1 MSDENNE
8 VQDSA
13 AESAAQS
20 EESKFFGIKTQ
31 ILPRAGDSDDSD
43 DIKIEVVDPR
53 KPEDRRP
60 KKVDSSKDES
70 SESEIENYSSRVKK
84 RIDKLK
90 YDYHEE
96 RRQREDAARLRD
108 EAITYAQRVQEENKR
123 LSSLVM
129 DSQKAI
135 QQQITERAKAAGAL
149 AESDLRRAHEAG
161 DADAIVKAQ
170 QRLTQAQLTEAAAP
184 TYASQIAAKLR
195 EAKQEAAPAQN
206 VLQQAAQAAP
216 KPDPKASR
224 WQAENDWFGRD
235 PEMTSF
241 AYGVHQRLISENGAD
256 YASTDAYYSAIN
268 KRMRQV
274 FPDRFSGDDES
285 DDFYADEAEDIE
297 VRTATPKKASKRM
310 PVVAPATRNTG
321 SAPRKVQLTATQVA
335 LAKRL
340 GLTPQQYAM
349 QVMKEMKNG

>member
-13 AESAAQS
+13 AEAAPQS

-60 KKVDSSKDES
+60 KKIDSPKDES
-70 SESEIENYSSRVKK
+70 SESEIDNYSSRVKK

-90 YDYHEE
+90 YDFHEE
-96 RRQREDAARLRD
+96 RRQREEAARLRD

-123 LSSLVM
+123 LSALVT

-135 QQQITERAKAAGAL
+135 QQQIVERAKAAASL
-149 AESDLRRAHEAG
+149 AEAELRRAHEAG

-170 QRLTQAQLTEAAAP
+170 QSLTRAQLTEAAAP
-184 TYASQIAAKLR
+184 TYAGQIAAKLR
-195 EAKQEAAPAQN
+195 ETKAEAAPPN

-216 KPDPKASR
+216 KPDPKAAR
-224 WQAENDWFGRD
+224 WQSENQWFGKD

-256 YASTDAYYSAIN
+256 YASTDAYYEAIN

-285 DDFYADEAEDIE
+285 DDLYADEAEEIE
-297 VRTATPKKASKRM
+297 TRTATPKKASKRM

>member
-1 MSDENNE
+1 MSTENNE
-8 VQDSA
+8 VESVAEDSA
-13 AESAAQS
+13 PQS

-31 ILPRAGDSDDSD
+31 ILPRAGDSDPDD
-43 DIKIEVVDPR
+43 DIKVEVIDPR
-53 KPEDRRP
+53 KPEDRKP
-60 KKVDSSKDES
+60 KKAESLKDSDDGDNEVES
-70 SESEIENYSSRVKK
+70 YSARVKK

-123 LSSLVM
+123 LSALVT

-135 QQQITERAKAAGAL
+135 QQQIVERAKAAASL

-170 QRLTQAQLTEAAAP
+170 QSLTRAQLTEAAAP

-195 EAKQEAAPAQN
+195 ETKAEQAPPN
-206 VLQQAAQAAP
+206 VLQQAAQSVP
-216 KPDPKASR
+216 RPDPRAAR
-224 WQAENDWFGRD
+224 WQSENQWFGQD
-235 PEMTSF
+235 PEMTSL
-241 AYGVHQRLISENGAD
+241 AYGVHKKLISENGVD
-256 YASTDAYYSAIN
+256 FASTDEYYNAIN

-274 FPDRFSGDDES
+274 FPDRFSEDDES
-285 DDFYADEAEDIE
+285 DFDADEAEVE
-297 VRTATPKKASKRM
+297 ARTATPKKASKRM

>member
-8 VQDSA
+8 VESVAEDSA
-13 AESAAQS
+13 PQS

-31 ILPRAGDSDDSD
+31 ILPRAGDSDQD
-43 DIKIEVVDPR
+43 DEIKVEVIDPR
-53 KPEDRRP
+53 KPEDRKP
-60 KKVDSSKDES
+60 KKAETVKES
-70 SESEIENYSSRVKK
+70 DNESEVENYSARVKK

-96 RRQREDAARLRD
+96 RRQREEAARLRD

-123 LSSLVM
+123 LASLVS

-135 QQQITERAKAAGAL
+135 QQQIVERAKAAASL
-149 AESDLRRAHEAG
+149 AEAELRRAHEAG

-170 QRLTQAQLTEAAAP
+170 QSLTRAQLTEAAAP
-184 TYASQIAAKLR
+184 TYASQIAAKLK
-195 EAKQEAAPAQN
+195 ESKVEQAPQN
-206 VLQQAAQAAP
+206 VLQQAAQSAP
-216 KPDPKASR
+216 RPDPRASR
-224 WQAENDWFGRD
+224 WQSENQWFGKD

-241 AYGVHQRLISENGAD
+241 AYGVHQKLISENGSD
-256 YASTDAYYSAIN
+256 YASTDEYYAAIN

-274 FPDRFSGDDES
+274 FPDRFSEDDES
-285 DDFYADEAEDIE
+285 DDFDADEVNE
-297 VRTATPKKASKRM
+297 VETRTATPKKASKRM

>member
-1 MSDENNE
+1 MSIENDEVE
-8 VQDSA
+8 SVAEDSA
-13 AESAAQS
+13 PQS

-31 ILPRAGDSDDSD
+31 ILPRAGDSDPDD
-43 DIKIEVVDPR
+43 DIKVEVIDPR
-53 KPEDRRP
+53 KPEDRKP
-60 KKVDSSKDES
+60 KKAEAVKDGGDGDSDVES
-70 SESEIENYSSRVKK
+70 YSARVKK

-123 LSSLVM
+123 LSALVT

-135 QQQITERAKAAGAL
+135 QQQIVERAKAAASL

-170 QRLTQAQLTEAAAP
+170 QSLTRAQLTEAAAP

-195 EAKQEAAPAQN
+195 ETKAEQAPPN
-206 VLQQAAQAAP
+206 VLQQAAQSVP
-216 KPDPKASR
+216 RPDPRAAR
-224 WQAENDWFGRD
+224 WQSENQWFGQD

-241 AYGVHQRLISENGAD
+241 AYGVHQKLISENGGD
-256 YASTDAYYSAIN
+256 FASTDEYYASIN

-274 FPDRFSGDDES
+274 FPDRFSEDDES
-285 DDFYADEAEDIE
+285 DFDADEAEVE
-297 VRTATPKKASKRM
+297 ARTATPKKASKRM

>member
-8 VQDSA
+8 VESVAEDSA
-13 AESAAQS
+13 PQS

-31 ILPRAGDSDDSD
+31 ILPRAGDSDQD
-43 DIKIEVVDPR
+43 DEIKVEVIDPR
-53 KPEDRRP
+53 KPEDRKP
-60 KKVDSSKDES
+60 KKAETVKDSDN
-70 SESEIENYSSRVKK
+70 ESEVENYSARVKK

-108 EAITYAQRVQEENKR
+108 EAISYAQRVQEENKR
-123 LSSLVM
+123 LASLVS

-135 QQQITERAKAAGAL
+135 QQQIVERAKAAASL
-149 AESDLRRAHEAG
+149 AEVELRRAHEAG

-170 QRLTQAQLTEAAAP
+170 QSLTRAQLTEAAAP
-184 TYASQIAAKLR
+184 SYASQIAAKLK
-195 EAKQEAAPAQN
+195 ESKVEQAPQN
-206 VLQQAAQAAP
+206 VLQQAAQSAP
-216 KPDPKASR
+216 RPDPRAAR
-224 WQAENDWFGRD
+224 WQSENQWFGKD

-241 AYGVHQRLISENGAD
+241 AYGVHQKLISENGSD
-256 YASTDAYYSAIN
+256 YASTDEYYAAIN

-274 FPDRFSGDDES
+274 FPDRFSEDDES
-285 DDFYADEAEDIE
+285 DDFDADEVNE
-297 VRTATPKKASKRM
+297 VETRTATPKKASKRM

>member
-1 MSDENNE
+1 MSTENNE
-8 VQDSA
+8 VESVAEDSA
-13 AESAAQS
+13 PQS

-31 ILPRAGDSDDSD
+31 ILPRAGDSDPDD
-43 DIKIEVVDPR
+43 DIKVEVIDPR
-53 KPEDRRP
+53 KPEDRKP
-60 KKVDSSKDES
+60 KKAESLKDSDDGDNEVES
-70 SESEIENYSSRVKK
+70 YSARVKK

-123 LSSLVM
+123 LSALVT

-135 QQQITERAKAAGAL
+135 QQQIVERAKAAASL

-170 QRLTQAQLTEAAAP
+170 QSLTRAQLTEAAAP

-195 EAKQEAAPAQN
+195 ETKVEQEPSN
-206 VLQQAAQAAP
+206 VLQQAAQSAP
-216 KPDPKASR
+216 RPDPRAAR
-224 WQAENDWFGRD
+224 WQSENQWFGKD

-241 AYGVHQRLISENGAD
+241 AYGVHQKLISENGGNF
-256 YASTDAYYSAIN
+256 ASTDEYYAAIN

-274 FPDRFSGDDES
+274 FPDRFSEDDES
-285 DDFYADEAEDIE
+285 DFEADEAEVE
-297 VRTATPKKASKRM
+297 ARTATPKKASKRM

>member
-1 MSDENNE
+1 MTDENKE
-8 VQDSA
+8 I
-13 AESAAQS
+13 ESAADEQQLHS

-31 ILPRAGDSDDSD
+31 ILPRAGDSEPDDD
-43 DIKIEVVDPR
+43 VKIEIVDTR
-53 KPEDRRP
+53 KQEDRRP
-60 KKVDSSKDES
+60 KKAEAKAES
-70 SESEIENYSSRVKK
+70 SDDESEIESYGTRVKK

-90 YDYHEE
+90 YEYHEE
-96 RRQREDAARLRD
+96 RRQKEEASRLRD
-108 EAITYAQRVQEENKR
+108 EAITYAQRIQEENKR
-123 LSSLVM
+123 LSALVT

-149 AESDLRRAHEAG
+149 AEAELRRAHESG

-170 QRLTQAQLTEAAAP
+170 QSLTRAQLTEAAAP
-184 TYASQIAAKLR
+184 SYASQIAAKLR
-195 EAKQEAAPAQN
+195 ESKVDYEPPN
-206 VLQQAAQAAP
+206 VLSQAAKSVPQ
-216 KPDPKASR
+216 PDAKASR
-224 WQAENDWFGRD
+224 WQADNQWFGKD

-241 AYGVHQRLISENGAD
+241 AYGVHQKLISEHGQD
-256 YASTDAYYSAIN
+256 YATSDAYYEAIN

-274 FPDRFSGDDES
+274 FPDRFSEEDEI
-285 DDFYADEAEDIE
+285 DFEADQAEVE
-297 VRTATPKKASKRM
+297 TRAAAPRKASKRM
-310 PVVAPATRNTG
+310 PVVAPATRSSG

>member
-1 MSDENNE
+1 MSTENNE
-8 VQDSA
+8 VESVAEDSA
-13 AESAAQS
+13 PQS

-31 ILPRAGDSDDSD
+31 ILPRAGDSDPDD
-43 DIKIEVVDPR
+43 DIKVEVIDPR
-53 KPEDRRP
+53 KPEDRKP
-60 KKVDSSKDES
+60 KKAESVKDSDDGDNEVES
-70 SESEIENYSSRVKK
+70 YSARVKK

-108 EAITYAQRVQEENKR
+108 EAISYAQRVQEENKR
-123 LSSLVM
+123 LSALVT

-135 QQQITERAKAAGAL
+135 QQQIVERAKAAASL
-149 AESDLRRAHEAG
+149 AEVELRRAHEAG

-170 QRLTQAQLTEAAAP
+170 QSLTRAQLTEAAAP

-195 EAKQEAAPAQN
+195 ETKVEQAPPN
-206 VLQQAAQAAP
+206 VLQQAAQSVP
-216 KPDPKASR
+216 RPDPRAAR
-224 WQAENDWFGRD
+224 WQSENQWFGKD

-241 AYGVHQRLISENGAD
+241 AYGVHQKLISENGGD
-256 YASTDAYYSAIN
+256 FASTDEYYAAIN

-274 FPDRFSGDDES
+274 FPDRFSEDDES
-285 DDFYADEAEDIE
+285 DFEADEAEVE
-297 VRTATPKKASKRM
+297 ARTATPKKASKRM

>member
-1 MSDENNE
+1 MNDENE
-8 VQDSA
+8 IESVAEDSA
-13 AESAAQS
+13 PQS

-31 ILPRAGDSDDSD
+31 IMPRAGDSDPDSE
-43 DIKIEVVDPR
+43 INVEVIDPR
-53 KPEDRRP
+53 KPEDRKP
-60 KKVDSSKDES
+60 KK
-70 SESEIENYSSRVKK
+70 SESVKDADNESEVENYSARVKK

-96 RRQREDAARLRD
+96 RRQREEAARLRD
-108 EAITYAQRVQEENKR
+108 EAITYAQRIQEENKR
-123 LSSLVM
+123 LSALVS

-135 QQQITERAKAAGAL
+135 QQQIVERAKAAASL

-170 QRLTQAQLTEAAAP
+170 QSLTRAQLTEAAAP

-195 EAKQEAAPAQN
+195 EAKAEQAPAQN
-206 VLQQAAQAAP
+206 VLQQAAQSVP
-216 KPDPKASR
+216 RPDPKAAR
-224 WQAENDWFGRD
+224 WQSENQWFGKD

-241 AYGVHQRLISENGAD
+241 AYGVHQKLISENGD
-256 YASTDAYYSAIN
+256 NYASTDEYYAAIN

-274 FPDRFSGDDES
+274 FPDRFSEDDES
-285 DDFYADEAEDIE
+285 DDFYAEEAEVE
-297 VRTATPKKASKRM
+297 TRTATPKKASKRM

>member
-8 VQDSA
+8 VESVAEDSA
-13 AESAAQS
+13 PQS

-31 ILPRAGDSDDSD
+31 ILPRAGDSDQD
-43 DIKIEVVDPR
+43 DEIKVEVIDPR
-53 KPEDRRP
+53 KPEDRKP
-60 KKVDSSKDES
+60 KKAEAVKESDEGGDEV
-70 SESEIENYSSRVKK
+70 ESYSARVKK

-108 EAITYAQRVQEENKR
+108 EAISYAQRVQEENKR
-123 LSSLVM
+123 LASLVS

-135 QQQITERAKAAGAL
+135 QQQIVERAKAAASL
-149 AESDLRRAHEAG
+149 AEAELRRAHEAG

-170 QRLTQAQLTEAAAP
+170 QSLTRAQLTEAAAP
-184 TYASQIAAKLR
+184 TYASQIAAKLK
-195 EAKQEAAPAQN
+195 ESKVEQAPQN
-206 VLQQAAQAAP
+206 VLQQAAQSAP
-216 KPDPKASR
+216 RPDPRASR
-224 WQAENDWFGRD
+224 WQSENQWFGKD

-241 AYGVHQRLISENGAD
+241 AYGVHQKLISENGSD
-256 YASTDAYYSAIN
+256 YASTDEYYAAIN

-274 FPDRFSGDDES
+274 FPDRFSEDDES
-285 DDFYADEAEDIE
+285 DDFDADEVNE
-297 VRTATPKKASKRM
+297 VETRTATPKKASKRM

>member
-1 MSDENNE
+1 MSIENDEVE
-8 VQDSA
+8 SVAEDSA
-13 AESAAQS
+13 PQS

-31 ILPRAGDSDDSD
+31 ILPRAGDSDPDD
-43 DIKIEVVDPR
+43 DIKVEVIDPR
-53 KPEDRRP
+53 KPEDRKP
-60 KKVDSSKDES
+60 KKAEAVKDGGDGDSEVES
-70 SESEIENYSSRVKK
+70 YSARVKK

-123 LSSLVM
+123 LSALVT

-135 QQQITERAKAAGAL
+135 QQQIVERAKAAASL

-170 QRLTQAQLTEAAAP
+170 QSLTRAQLTEAAAP

-195 EAKQEAAPAQN
+195 ETKAEQAPPN
-206 VLQQAAQAAP
+206 VLQQAAQSVP
-216 KPDPKASR
+216 RPDPRAAR
-224 WQAENDWFGRD
+224 WQSENQWFGQD
-235 PEMTSF
+235 PEMTSL
-241 AYGVHQRLISENGAD
+241 AYGVHQKLISENGGD
-256 YASTDAYYSAIN
+256 FASTDEYYASIN

-274 FPDRFSGDDES
+274 FPDRFSEDDES
-285 DDFYADEAEDIE
+285 DFDADEAEVE
-297 VRTATPKKASKRM
+297 ARTATPKKASKRM

>member
-8 VQDSA
+8 VVGSE
-13 AESAAQS
+13 AEAPQT

-31 ILPRAGDSDDSD
+31 ILPRAGDSEDSEE
-43 DIKIEVVDPR
+43 IKIEVIDPR
-53 KPEDRRP
+53 KPEDRKP
-60 KKVDSSKDES
+60 KKAESSKDDP
-70 SESEIENYSSRVKK
+70 ESEVENYGSRVKK

-90 YDYHEE
+90 YDFHEE
-96 RRQREDAARLRD
+96 RRQREEAARMRD
-108 EAITYAQRVQEENKR
+108 EAITYAQRIQEENKR
-123 LSSLVM
+123 LSSLVI

-149 AESDLRRAHEAG
+149 AESELRRAHEAG

-170 QRLTQAQLTEAAAP
+170 QKLTQAQLTEAAAP
-184 TYASQIAAKLR
+184 SYASQIAAKLR
-195 EAKQEAAPAQN
+195 DTKQEQPVPD
-206 VLQQAAQAAP
+206 VLTQAAKTAP
-216 KPDPKASR
+216 RPDPKASQ
-224 WQAENDWFGRD
+224 WQFDNPWFGKD
-235 PEMTSF
+235 QEMTSF
-241 AYGVHQRLISENGAD
+241 AYGVHQRLISENGPD
-256 YASTDAYYSAIN
+256 YASTDAYYEAIN

-274 FPDRFSGDDES
+274 FPDQFSEDDGLN
-285 DDFYADEAEDIE
+285 DLDADEAEVE
-297 VRTATPKKASKRM
+297 TRTATPKKASKRM

>member
-1 MSDENNE
+1 MSTENNE
-8 VQDSA
+8 VESVAEDSA
-13 AESAAQS
+13 PQS

-31 ILPRAGDSDDSD
+31 ILPRAGDSDPDD
-43 DIKIEVVDPR
+43 DIKVEVIDPR
-53 KPEDRRP
+53 KPEDRKP
-60 KKVDSSKDES
+60 KKAESVKDSDDGDSEVES
-70 SESEIENYSSRVKK
+70 YSARVKK

-123 LSSLVM
+123 LSALVT

-135 QQQITERAKAAGAL
+135 QQQIVERAKAAASL

-170 QRLTQAQLTEAAAP
+170 QSLTRAQLTEAAAP

-195 EAKQEAAPAQN
+195 ETKVEQEPSN
-206 VLQQAAQAAP
+206 VLQQAAQSAP
-216 KPDPKASR
+216 RPDPRAAR
-224 WQAENDWFGRD
+224 WQSENQWFGKD

-241 AYGVHQRLISENGAD
+241 AYGVHQKLISENGGNF
-256 YASTDAYYSAIN
+256 ASTDEYYAAIN

-274 FPDRFSGDDES
+274 FPDRFSEDDES
-285 DDFYADEAEDIE
+285 DFEADEAEVE
-297 VRTATPKKASKRM
+297 ARTATPKKASKRM

>member
-1 MSDENNE
+1 MSIENDEVE
-8 VQDSA
+8 SVAEDSA
-13 AESAAQS
+13 PQS

-31 ILPRAGDSDDSD
+31 ILPRAGDSDPDD
-43 DIKIEVVDPR
+43 DIKVEVIDPR
-53 KPEDRRP
+53 KPEDRKP
-60 KKVDSSKDES
+60 KKAEAVKDGDDGDSEVES
-70 SESEIENYSSRVKK
+70 YSARVKK

-123 LSSLVM
+123 LSALVT

-135 QQQITERAKAAGAL
+135 QQQIVERAKAAASL

-170 QRLTQAQLTEAAAP
+170 QSLTRAQLTEAAAP

-195 EAKQEAAPAQN
+195 ETKAEQAPPN
-206 VLQQAAQAAP
+206 VLHQAAQSVP
-216 KPDPKASR
+216 RPDPRAAR
-224 WQAENDWFGRD
+224 WQSENQWFGQD
-235 PEMTSF
+235 PEMTSL
-241 AYGVHQRLISENGAD
+241 AYGVHQKLISENGGD
-256 YASTDAYYSAIN
+256 FASTDEYYASIN

-274 FPDRFSGDDES
+274 FPDRFSEDDES
-285 DDFYADEAEDIE
+285 DFDADEAEVE
-297 VRTATPKKASKRM
+297 ARTATPKKASKRM

>member
-1 MSDENNE
+1 MSIENDEVE
-8 VQDSA
+8 SVAEDSA
-13 AESAAQS
+13 PQS

-31 ILPRAGDSDDSD
+31 ILPRAGDSDPDD
-43 DIKIEVVDPR
+43 DIKVEVIDPR
-53 KPEDRRP
+53 KPEDRKP
-60 KKVDSSKDES
+60 KKAEAVKDGGDGDSEVES
-70 SESEIENYSSRVKK
+70 YSARVKK

-123 LSSLVM
+123 LSALVT

-135 QQQITERAKAAGAL
+135 QQQIVERAKAAASL

-170 QRLTQAQLTEAAAP
+170 QSLTRAQLTEAAAP

-195 EAKQEAAPAQN
+195 ETKAEQAPPN
-206 VLQQAAQAAP
+206 VLQQAAQSVP
-216 KPDPKASR
+216 RPDPRAAR
-224 WQAENDWFGRD
+224 WQSENQWFGQD
-235 PEMTSF
+235 PEMTSL
-241 AYGVHQRLISENGAD
+241 AYGVHQKLISENGGN
-256 YASTDAYYSAIN
+256 YASTDEYYNAIN

-274 FPDRFSGDDES
+274 FPDRFSEDDES
-285 DDFYADEAEDIE
+285 DFDADEAEVE
-297 VRTATPKKASKRM
+297 ARTATPKKASKRM

>member
-1 MSDENNE
+1 MSTENNE
-8 VQDSA
+8 VESVAEDSA
-13 AESAAQS
+13 PQS

-31 ILPRAGDSDDSD
+31 ILPRAGDSDQD
-43 DIKIEVVDPR
+43 DEIKVEVIDPR
-53 KPEDRRP
+53 KPEDRKP
-60 KKVDSSKDES
+60 KKAEAVKESDEGNDEV
-70 SESEIENYSSRVKK
+70 ESYSARVKK

-123 LSSLVM
+123 LSALVT

-135 QQQITERAKAAGAL
+135 QQQIVERAKAAASL

-170 QRLTQAQLTEAAAP
+170 QSLTRAQLTEAAAP

-195 EAKQEAAPAQN
+195 ETKAEQAPPN
-206 VLQQAAQAAP
+206 VLQQAAQSVP
-216 KPDPKASR
+216 RPDPRAAR
-224 WQAENDWFGRD
+224 WQSENQWFGQD
-235 PEMTSF
+235 PEMTSL
-241 AYGVHQRLISENGAD
+241 AYGVHKKLISENGVD
-256 YASTDAYYSAIN
+256 FASTDEYYNAIN

-274 FPDRFSGDDES
+274 FPDRFSEDDES
-285 DDFYADEAEDIE
+285 DFDADEAEE
-297 VRTATPKKASKRM
+297 VEARTATPKKASKRM

>member
-1 MSDENNE
+1 MSTENNE
-8 VQDSA
+8 IESVAEDSA
-13 AESAAQS
+13 PQS

-31 ILPRAGDSDDSD
+31 ILPRAGDSDPDD
-43 DIKIEVVDPR
+43 DIKVEVIDPR
-53 KPEDRRP
+53 KPEDRKP
-60 KKVDSSKDES
+60 KKAESVKDSDDGDSEVES
-70 SESEIENYSSRVKK
+70 YSARVKK

-123 LSSLVM
+123 LSALVT

-135 QQQITERAKAAGAL
+135 QQQIVERAKAAASL
-149 AESDLRRAHEAG
+149 AEVELRRAHEAG

-170 QRLTQAQLTEAAAP
+170 QSLTRAQLTEAAAP

-195 EAKQEAAPAQN
+195 ETKVEQEPPN
-206 VLQQAAQAAP
+206 VLQQAAQSVP
-216 KPDPKASR
+216 RPDPRAAR
-224 WQAENDWFGRD
+224 WQSENQWFGKD

-241 AYGVHQRLISENGAD
+241 AYGVHQKLISENGGD
-256 YASTDAYYSAIN
+256 FASTDEYYAAIN

-274 FPDRFSGDDES
+274 FPDRFSEDDES
-285 DDFYADEAEDIE
+285 DFDADEAEVE
-297 VRTATPKKASKRM
+297 ARTATPKKASKRM

>member
-1 MSDENNE
+1 MSIENDEVE
-8 VQDSA
+8 SVAEDSA
-13 AESAAQS
+13 PQS

-31 ILPRAGDSDDSD
+31 ILPRAGDSDPDD
-43 DIKIEVVDPR
+43 DIKVEVIDPR
-53 KPEDRRP
+53 KPEDRKP
-60 KKVDSSKDES
+60 KKAEAVKDGGDGDSEVES
-70 SESEIENYSSRVKK
+70 YSARVKK

-123 LSSLVM
+123 LSALVT

-135 QQQITERAKAAGAL
+135 QQQIVERAKAAASL

-170 QRLTQAQLTEAAAP
+170 QSLTRAQLTEAAAP

-195 EAKQEAAPAQN
+195 ETKAEQAPPN
-206 VLQQAAQAAP
+206 VLQQAAQSVP
-216 KPDPKASR
+216 RPDPRAAR
-224 WQAENDWFGRD
+224 WQSENQWFGQD
-235 PEMTSF
+235 PEMTSL
-241 AYGVHQRLISENGAD
+241 AYGVHQKLISENGGD
-256 YASTDAYYSAIN
+256 FASTDEYYASIN

-274 FPDRFSGDDES
+274 FPDRFSEDDES
-285 DDFYADEAEDIE
+285 DFDADEAEVE
-297 VRTATPKKASKRM
+297 ARTATPKKASKRM

-340 GLTPQQYAM
+340 GLTPQQYAI

>member
-8 VQDSA
+8 VELVAEDSA
-13 AESAAQS
+13 PQS

-31 ILPRAGDSDDSD
+31 ILPRAGDSDQD
-43 DIKIEVVDPR
+43 DEIKVEVIDPR
-53 KPEDRRP
+53 KPEDRKP
-60 KKVDSSKDES
+60 KKAEAVKDSDN
-70 SESEIENYSSRVKK
+70 ESEVENYSARVKK

-96 RRQREDAARLRD
+96 RRQREEAARLRD
-108 EAITYAQRVQEENKR
+108 EAINYAQRVQEENKR
-123 LSSLVM
+123 LASLVS

-135 QQQITERAKAAGAL
+135 QQQIVERAKAAASL
-149 AESDLRRAHEAG
+149 AEAELRRAHEAG

-170 QRLTQAQLTEAAAP
+170 QSLTRAQLTEAAAP
-184 TYASQIAAKLR
+184 NYASQIAAKLK
-195 EAKQEAAPAQN
+195 ESKVEQAPQN
-206 VLQQAAQAAP
+206 VLQQAAQSAP
-216 KPDPKASR
+216 RPDPRAAR
-224 WQAENDWFGRD
+224 WQSENQWFGKD

-241 AYGVHQRLISENGAD
+241 AYGVHQKLISENGSD
-256 YASTDAYYSAIN
+256 YASTDEYYAAIN

-274 FPDRFSGDDES
+274 FPDRFSEDDES
-285 DDFYADEAEDIE
+285 DDFDADEVNE
-297 VRTATPKKASKRM
+297 VETRTATPKKASKRM

>member
-1 MSDENNE
+1 MSIENDEVE
-8 VQDSA
+8 SVAEDSA
-13 AESAAQS
+13 PQS

-31 ILPRAGDSDDSD
+31 ILPRAGDSDPDD
-43 DIKIEVVDPR
+43 DIKVEVIDPR
-53 KPEDRRP
+53 KPEDRKP
-60 KKVDSSKDES
+60 KKAESVKDSDDGDNEVES
-70 SESEIENYSSRVKK
+70 YSARVKK

-123 LSSLVM
+123 LSALVT

-135 QQQITERAKAAGAL
+135 QQQIVERAKAAASL
-149 AESDLRRAHEAG
+149 AEVELRRAHEAG

-170 QRLTQAQLTEAAAP
+170 QSLTRAQLTEAAAP

-195 EAKQEAAPAQN
+195 ETKVEQEPPN
-206 VLQQAAQAAP
+206 VLQQAAQSAP
-216 KPDPKASR
+216 RPDPRAAR
-224 WQAENDWFGRD
+224 WQSENQWFGKD

-241 AYGVHQRLISENGAD
+241 AYGVHQKLISENGGD
-256 YASTDAYYSAIN
+256 FASTDEYYAAIN

-274 FPDRFSGDDES
+274 FPDRFSEDDES
-285 DDFYADEAEDIE
+285 DFDADEAEVE
-297 VRTATPKKASKRM
+297 ARTATPKKASKRM

>member
-1 MSDENNE
+1 MSNENNE
-8 VQDSA
+8 VESVAEDSA
-13 AESAAQS
+13 PQS

-31 ILPRAGDSDDSD
+31 ILPRAGDSDQD
-43 DIKIEVVDPR
+43 DEIKVEVIDPR
-53 KPEDRRP
+53 KPEDRKP
-60 KKVDSSKDES
+60 KKAEAVKDSDN
-70 SESEIENYSSRVKK
+70 ESEVENYSARVKK

-108 EAITYAQRVQEENKR
+108 EAISYAQRVQEENKR
-123 LSSLVM
+123 LASLVS

-135 QQQITERAKAAGAL
+135 QQQIVERAKAAASL

-170 QRLTQAQLTEAAAP
+170 QSLTRAQLTEAAAP
-184 TYASQIAAKLR
+184 SYASQIAAKLR
-195 EAKQEAAPAQN
+195 ETKAEQEPPN
-206 VLQQAAQAAP
+206 VLQQAAQSAP
-216 KPDPKASR
+216 RPDPRAAR
-224 WQAENDWFGRD
+224 WQSENQWFGKD

-241 AYGVHQRLISENGAD
+241 AYGVHQKLISENGSD
-256 YASTDAYYSAIN
+256 YASTDEYYAAIN

-274 FPDRFSGDDES
+274 FPDRFSEDDES
-285 DDFYADEAEDIE
+285 DDFDADEVNE
-297 VRTATPKKASKRM
+297 VETRTATPKKASKRM

>member
-1 MSDENNE
+1 MSIENDEVE
-8 VQDSA
+8 SVAEDSA
-13 AESAAQS
+13 PQS

-31 ILPRAGDSDDSD
+31 ILPRAGDSDPDD
-43 DIKIEVVDPR
+43 DIKVEVIDPR
-53 KPEDRRP
+53 KPEDRKP
-60 KKVDSSKDES
+60 KKAEAVKDGGDGDSEVES
-70 SESEIENYSSRVKK
+70 YSARVKK

-123 LSSLVM
+123 LSALVT

-135 QQQITERAKAAGAL
+135 QQQIVERAKAAASL

-170 QRLTQAQLTEAAAP
+170 QSLTRAQLTEAAAP

-195 EAKQEAAPAQN
+195 ETKAEQAPPN
-206 VLQQAAQAAP
+206 VLQQAAQSVP
-216 KPDPKASR
+216 RPDPRAAR
-224 WQAENDWFGRD
+224 WQSENQWFGQD

-241 AYGVHQRLISENGAD
+241 AYGVHQKLISENGGD
-256 YASTDAYYSAIN
+256 FASTDEYYASIN

-274 FPDRFSGDDES
+274 FPDRFSEDDES
-285 DDFYADEAEDIE
+285 DFDADEAEVE
-297 VRTATPKKASKRM
+297 ARTATPKKASKRM

>member
-8 VQDSA
+8 VESVAEDSA
-13 AESAAQS
+13 PQS

-31 ILPRAGDSDDSD
+31 ILPRAGDSDQD
-43 DIKIEVVDPR
+43 DEIKVEVIDPR
-53 KPEDRRP
+53 KPEDRKP
-60 KKVDSSKDES
+60 KKAES
-70 SESEIENYSSRVKK
+70 VKESDNESEVENYSARVKK

-96 RRQREDAARLRD
+96 RRQREDASRLRD
-108 EAITYAQRVQEENKR
+108 EAISYAQRVQEENKR
-123 LSSLVM
+123 LASLVS

-135 QQQITERAKAAGAL
+135 QQQIVERAKAAASL
-149 AESDLRRAHEAG
+149 AEAELRRAHEAG

-170 QRLTQAQLTEAAAP
+170 QSLTRAQLTEAAAP
-184 TYASQIAAKLR
+184 TYANQIAAKLK
-195 EAKQEAAPAQN
+195 ESKVEQEPPN
-206 VLQQAAQAAP
+206 VLQQAAQSAP
-216 KPDPKASR
+216 RPDPRAAR
-224 WQAENDWFGRD
+224 WQSENQWFGKD

-241 AYGVHQRLISENGAD
+241 AYGVHQKLISENGSD
-256 YASTDAYYSAIN
+256 YASTDEYYSAIN

-274 FPDRFSGDDES
+274 FPDRFSEDDES
-285 DDFYADEAEDIE
+285 DDFDADEVNE
-297 VRTATPKKASKRM
+297 VETRTATPKKASKRM